1 MSYKNERFYKDIL
14 TNEQFFI
21 AVKDKKIVKHLHN
34 GKQLFCFWTRESLAK
49 AYLENLNV
57 EFDKIKAMDID
68 RFTTYELDDMFDEED
83 EAVVNVTID
92 AEGHEIK
99 ILSAFNDIMTDIDRL
114 RIREF
119 VEDVSKTDTVY
130 GLTRKGTKQFMV
142 VSDENDNFE
151 QSHFMPVWSLSQRAK
166 RVAEEDF
173 ETLELID
180 VEGEVFSEWLDELRD
195 DNRYVAIDL
204 KPGVVGTIV
213 SAQKLANELTF

>member
-21 AVKDKKIVKHLHN
+21 AVKDKKIVKHSHN
-34 GKQLFCFWTRESLAK
+34 GKQLFCFWTREAFAK
-49 AYLENLNV
+49 EYLENLNV
-57 EFDKIKAMDID
+57 EFDKIKVMDID
-68 RFTTYELDDMFDEED
+68 RFTTYELDDMFDDED
-83 EAVVNVTID
+83 EAVVNVTMD
-92 AEGHEIK
+92 AEGHEIR

-119 VEDVSKTDTVY
+119 VEDVSNSDTVY
-130 GLTRKGTKQFMV
+130 GLTQKGTKQFMV

-151 QSHFMPVWSLSQRAK
+151 QSHFMPVWSLSQRAN
-166 RVAEEDF
+166 RVANEDF
-173 ETLELID
+173 ESFELID
-180 VEGEVFSEWLDELRD
+180 VEGEVFAEWLDELRD

>member
-21 AVKDKKIVKHLHN
+21 AVKDKKIVKHENN
-34 GKQLFCFWTRESLAK
+34 GKQLFCFWTREGFAK
-49 AYLENLNV
+49 EYLENLNLA
-57 EFDKIKAMDID
+57 FDKLITMDID

-83 EAVVNVTID
+83 EAVVNVTTD
-92 AEGHEIK
+92 AEGHEIS

-119 VEDVSKTDTVY
+119 VEDVSNSDTVY
-130 GLTRKGTKQFMV
+130 GLTQKGMKEFMV
-142 VSDENDNFE
+142 VSDENDHFE

-166 RVAEEDF
+166 RVAHEDF
-173 ETLELID
+173 ESFELID
-180 VEGEVFSEWLDELRD
+180 VEGEVFAEWLDELRD

>member
-57 EFDKIKAMDID
+57 EFDKIKVMDID

-130 GLTRKGTKQFMV
+130 GLTRQGTKQFMV

>member
-119 VEDVSKTDTVY
+119 VEDISKTDTVY

>member
-130 GLTRKGTKQFMV
+130 GFTRKGTKQFMV

>member
-130 GLTRKGTKQFMV
+130 GLTRQGTKQFMV

>member
-173 ETLELID
+173 ETLELIY

>member
-34 GKQLFCFWTRESLAK
+34 GKQLFCFWTRESFAK

-68 RFTTYELDDMFDEED
+68 RFTTYELDDMFDDED

-99 ILSAFNDIMTDIDRL
+99 ILSAFNDIMTDMDRL

-130 GLTRKGTKQFMV
+130 GLTRQGTKQFMV

>member
-57 EFDKIKAMDID
+57 EFDKIKTMDID

-130 GLTRKGTKQFMV
+130 GLTRQGTKQFMV

>member
-21 AVKDKKIVKHLHN
+21 AVKDKKIVKHSHN
-34 GKQLFCFWTRESLAK
+34 GKQLFCFWTREAFAK
-49 AYLENLNV
+49 EYLENLNV
-57 EFDKIKAMDID
+57 EFDKIKVMDID
-68 RFTTYELDDMFDEED
+68 RFTTYELDDMFDDED
-83 EAVVNVTID
+83 EAVVNVTMD
-92 AEGHEIK
+92 AEGHEIR
-99 ILSAFNDIMTDIDRL
+99 ILSAFNDIMTDMDRL

-119 VEDVSKTDTVY
+119 VEDVSNSDTVY
-130 GLTRKGTKQFMV
+130 GLTQKGTKQFMV

-151 QSHFMPVWSLSQRAK
+151 QSHFMPVWSLSQRAN
-166 RVAEEDF
+166 RVANEDF
-173 ETLELID
+173 ESFELID
-180 VEGEVFSEWLDELRD
+180 VEGEVFAEWLDELRD